1 MSIVTKSAL
10 VMRDVDLLTALA
22 RDRLVHVM
30 VSLTS
35 LDPSLKRVLE
45 PRTASPSARL
55 ATIRGLADA
64 GVPVGTLIA
73 PVIPVITDA
82 ELETLLERAVEAG
95 ARRAGY
101 VLLRLPL
108 ELKALFTEWLHAH
121 HPGKA
126 SARPVAA
133 VAAARGPAERQPLRS
148 SHDRHRCLRRAA
160 EAALFAG
167 QAAARTQRAGRL
179 RARDPP
185 LHGAGAPLAA
195 TGPFA
200 VILRRRGA
208 GYRVSYSAATA
219 REGSVVSV
227 RESGDV
233 ICNRYELVER
243 IGAGG
248 HGEIWSAID
257 EHDGQKVALKFL
269 RDDLASS
276 VEAWAI
282 LNHESQMARRLNH
295 PGILR
300 SGTPMRDEEQTVM
313 PMEYAGGGDLKRL
326 RGQSYLRSVPV
337 LIRIAEILAHAH
349 ARGVVHRD
357 LKPGNVLFDEQG
369 NVRLADFGAAGL
381 SGSTHSHAQ
390 GSPFTASP
398 QQLQDLPAAPGDD
411 IYGLG
416 ALAYELLS
424 GQPPYYP
431 NATPDRVLREP
442 VPDLVPAQPA
452 PARLVA
458 LIMRMLAKDP
468 AARPATMLQVV
479 EGLNQALSDTLIV
492 DDTEPS
498 EVVPSLPDRD
508 EPVGGRFEALRADR
522 RPPAPPRLLP
532 AAGWLGAAGVAG
544 AVLVA
549 LLVLQP
555 WRPGAAPRR
564 ETAPDT
570 TRPPPVPPASEA
582 AATPTA
588 PPTVTPPPP
597 AQAPPAAGPDPRPA
611 GELSRHVEKGARGAR
626 PAAIHRCATC
636 VRTCAGT
643 AAGRR
648 RGERRAGRRRGG
660 TGRRWLR
667 GAASRGTGARRSGAV
682 ARSARCVRTCP
693 GPALAAALRV
703 HCV

>member
-1 MSIVTKSAL
+1 M
-10 VMRDVDLLTALA
+10 
-22 RDRLVHVM
+22 
-30 VSLTS
+30 
-35 LDPSLKRVLE
+35 
-45 PRTASPSARL
+45 
-55 ATIRGLADA
+55 
-64 GVPVGTLIA
+64 
-73 PVIPVITDA
+73 
-82 ELETLLERAVEAG
+82 
-95 ARRAGY
+95 
-101 VLLRLPL
+101 
-108 ELKALFTEWLHAH
+108 
-121 HPGKA
+121 
-126 SARPVAA
+126 
-133 VAAARGPAERQPLRS
+133 
-148 SHDRHRCLRRAA
+148 
-160 EAALFAG
+160 
-167 QAAARTQRAGRL
+167 
-179 RARDPP
+179 
-185 LHGAGAPLAA
+185 
-195 TGPFA
+195 
-200 VILRRRGA
+200 
-208 GYRVSYSAATA
+208 
-219 REGSVVSV
+219 SV

-611 GELSRHVEKGARGAR
+611 GELSRHVERGREALGLQRYTDARHAFERALAQR
-626 PAAIHRCATC
+626 PDDA
-636 VRTCAGT
+636 
-643 AAGRR
+643 
-648 RGERRAGRRRGG
+648 
-660 TGRRWLR
+660 
-667 GAASRGTGARRSGAV
+667 AASEGLAAV
-682 ARSARCVRTCP
+682 EA
-693 GPALAAALRV
+693 ALAADGYEGLRREGLALEGQERWHEARDAYERALAQPLPPRFASTAYDRARV
-703 HCV
+703 RSDLSDRLDAYLEQPSRLATADGRREAEQWIGVARDLDAGPVLRSQIARVRLLLQDYARPVTVSIASDGDTLVTILRIGELGRFAERSVSLPPGEYVVVGTRPGYREVRRPLQVRPGAAAPPIRIACTEPTA